1 MPNKGASSEKASLD
15 NWPKD
20 SRKIIALLQAEG
32 LADKLSSTSLR
43 ETLIDMT
50 KAYPEKSNEEIQSLS
65 EEKVEKHIKISR
77 QERPDEII
85 FIPSEPPEEGES
97 AKNKQSRQKED
108 REQYEFE
115 KKLQKEKIKVIDD
128 YSKAKG
134 NFVINLNNELQRKEY
149 IVSGDVVGKMYDDV
163 WNDFNST
170 KDERS
175 TVINEK
181 LHSFRFY

>member
-65 EEKVEKHIKISR
+65 EEKVSR
-77 QERPDEII
+77 
-85 FIPSEPPEEGES
+85 
-97 AKNKQSRQKED
+97 K
-108 REQYEFE
+108 
-115 KKLQKEKIKVIDD
+115 
-128 YSKAKG
+128 
-134 NFVINLNNELQRKEY
+134 
-149 IVSGDVVGKMYDDV
+149 
-163 WNDFNST
+163 
-170 KDERS
+170 
-175 TVINEK
+175 
-181 LHSFRFY
+181 